1 MVTVLALA
9 AALLYGSA
17 DFLGGAATRRAHV
30 LSVLAVSA
38 TAGVAVAGGAALLA
52 GGRPQ
57 AAGVVWGIC
66 AGTAGGVGFMFFYA
80 GLAAGPMSVVAPL
93 SALVSTVL
101 PVAVALSEGERPGP
115 RVYAGALICV
125 AAIVAVSAGGGSQ
138 APGTGT
144 PGPPGRPAGL
154 RLFGLRIPGAGRR
167 AARGIAF
174 GIASG
179 VAFGMF
185 FLFIRNGGESGAFWP
200 VAVARVAG
208 TLIVLVAATGTRKG
222 PVRWRTDARLF
233 LTALGAGVL
242 DAGANVCYVLATRAG
257 LFGLAIVLTSLYPG
271 VTVLLARLVLGERMR
286 WAQRAGLALAAA
298 GVALVTVLA
307 RGDDPPDPPR
317 TIRSGRQAGRRG
329 WRGFQP
335 VRAGSCGRTSHGS
348 HPVAGTPGKGT
359 DLGENSA
366 SSVVYRIRLG
376 LARLVV
382 AAEEHPT
389 DF

>member
-30 LSVLAVSA
+30 LSVLTVSA

-57 AAGVVWGIC
+57 AAGLAWGIC

-80 GLAAGPMSVVAPL
+80 ALAAGPMSVVAPL
-93 SALVSTVL
+93 SALTSTVL

-138 APGTGT
+138 APGEAARGA
-144 PGPPGRPAGL
+144 PGPPSGTRVA
-154 RLFGLRIPGAGRR
+154 GAGRR
-167 AARGIAF
+167 AARGIAW

-208 TLIVLVAATGTRKG
+208 TLIVVLAAAGTRTG
-222 PVRWRTDARLF
+222 PVRWRPDARLF

-242 DAGANVCYVLATRAG
+242 DAGANVCYALATRAG

-286 WAQRAGLALAAA
+286 WTQRAGLALAAA
-298 GVALVTVLA
+298 GVALVTV
-307 RGDDPPDPPR
+307 
-317 TIRSGRQAGRRG
+317 
-329 WRGFQP
+329 
-335 VRAGSCGRTSHGS
+335 
-348 HPVAGTPGKGT
+348 
-359 DLGENSA
+359 
-366 SSVVYRIRLG
+366 
-376 LARLVV
+376 
-382 AAEEHPT
+382 
-389 DF
+389 